1 LSRAQGA
8 RAVAARRVGTLQS
21 ALQRELLAPAP
32 PELQP
37 PQSQSPERGGW
48 DGAPAPL
55 QRGSQAALQER
66 AQLVRQQE
74 QPSVQLRA
82 RLQEQASVASRG
94 AWALQRRA
102 LQLQAALRV
111 PGLAPMPERP
121 AWPKRPRTMHSPE
134 CLFRDS

>member
-1 LSRAQGA
+1 M
-8 RAVAARRVGTLQS
+8 AARRVGTLQS

-66 AQLVRQQE
+66 AQLVRQQQE

-102 LQLQAALRV
+102 LQLQAALQAWALRV